1 MSTAVL
7 TPSAGLAEA
16 GGTTFGNVVRSE
28 WTKLRSLRS
37 TWWTVLAAL
46 VVCIGLSLL
55 IDWAVV
61 ANWAKTSP
69 QDKATFDATNNAFN
83 GLGLGQLAIA
93 VLGVLVIS
101 SEYSTGGVRATFIA
115 VPRRLR
121 VLGAKTVVTA
131 ALGIVVGLVIAFV
144 CFLAGQAIFT
154 TRSIGVSLG
163 DPGVLR
169 AVVGAGLYIAG
180 CGMFG
185 LAVGAVL
192 RRTAGA
198 VTGVVGLLFV
208 LPLLTLAIPGSIGDT
223 VTKYFTANAGQAI
236 LHVSHRP
243 STSLSPWV
251 GYAVFTVEW
260 LVLLALGGLLLRRR
274 DT

>member
-1 MSTAVL
+1 MSTAVT
-7 TPSAGLAEA
+7 TPARPAVQGA
-16 GGTTFGNVVRSE
+16 GTTFANVVRSE
-28 WTKLRSLRS
+28 WTKVRSLRS

-55 IDWAVV
+55 IDWAIV
-61 ANWAKTSP
+61 ANWDQASAT
-69 QDKATFDATNNAFN
+69 DKATFDPVNNSFN
-83 GLGLGQLAIA
+83 GVSLGQLAVA

-115 VPRRLR
+115 VPRRML
-121 VLGAKTVVTA
+121 VLGAKTVVM
-131 ALGIVVGLVIAFV
+131 ALLGFAIGLVIAFV
-144 CFLAGQAIFT
+144 SFLVSQVIFAT
-154 TRSIGVSLG
+154 ENVDVSLG

-169 AVVGAGLYIAG
+169 AVIGAALYIAG

-192 RRTAGA
+192 RHTPGSITA
-198 VTGVVGLLFV
+198 VVALLFV
-208 LPLLTLAIPGSIGDT
+208 LPLLSLAIPGKVGDT

-236 LHVSHRP
+236 TYVRHQTDFLP
-243 STSLSPWV
+243 PWG

-260 LVLLALGGLLLRRR
+260 LIILGIGALLLRRR